1 MELHIPIIIQLKLY
15 FVLLILLTYSSNSCA
30 NLNGLQELVRRS
42 SDILT
47 ARRVGVSLLFCFCKC
62 FAQKRTYVGQLIVK
76 HFG

>member
-47 ARRVGVSLLFCFCKC
+47 ARRVGVYDFFAFLL
-62 FAQKRTYVGQLIVK
+62 L
-76 HFG
+76 